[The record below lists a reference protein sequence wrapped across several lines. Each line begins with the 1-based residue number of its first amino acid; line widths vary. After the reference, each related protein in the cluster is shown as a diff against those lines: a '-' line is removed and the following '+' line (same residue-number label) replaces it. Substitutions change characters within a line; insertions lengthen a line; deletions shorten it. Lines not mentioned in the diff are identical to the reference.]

1 MHIWRW
7 SELIFV
13 LVFVPAIPK
22 RGRKEVIS
30 LVSHIDGCDIGG
42 SMEVSAG
49 DETYTSS
56 AE

>member
-22 RGRKEVIS
+22 KVRNEVIS
-30 LVSHIDGCDIGG
+30 LVSHIDGYDIGG
-42 SMEVSAG
+42 SMEVSESG
-49 DETYTSS
+49 ETYTSS